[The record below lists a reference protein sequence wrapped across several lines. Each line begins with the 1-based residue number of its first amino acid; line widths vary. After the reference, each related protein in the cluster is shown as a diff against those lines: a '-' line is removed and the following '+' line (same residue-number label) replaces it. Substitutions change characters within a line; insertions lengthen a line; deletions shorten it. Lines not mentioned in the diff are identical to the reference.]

1 MIKNKLMAES
11 TENGMLRISVKGNW
25 VSVPAL
31 QVNGKTIVVKGK
43 RLKIASV
50 HDEAWLETELE
61 DPELCVKLLKEQK
74 SAELKA
80 DIFTFTQKLPST
92 EPKYSYPLEWESV
105 AAIPLT
111 TFKAWWEGLPQESR
125 KNVRRAEKRGVTIQ
139 VRSLDDDV
147 IRGIMEVNDDSQVRQ
162 GRRFTHFGKT
172 FDQVKRDHSGFLDRS
187 DFICAYLGDE
197 FIGFLKIV
205 YRGNIASML
214 QLLAKSSHY
223 DQRPTNAMIAKA
235 VEICEA
241 KKMSYVTY
249 GQFAY
254 GKKKDSSVVEF
265 KTRNGFQ
272 EKLVPKFYIPLTK
285 WGALCLK
292 LKFHRGLLGIL
303 PHNVIAF
310 GVNARAKWYH
320 RKFSTRAGVAQR

>member
-1 MIKNKLMAES
+1 MAET
-11 TENGMLRISVKGNW
+11 TENGTLQISVKGNW

-31 QVNGKTIVVKGK
+31 QVNGKTIVVRGN

-61 DPELCVKLLKEQK
+61 DPQLCVKLLKEQK

-80 DIFTFTQKLPST
+80 DIFTFTQKLPAI

-139 VRSLDDDV
+139 VRGLDDDV

-172 FDQVKRDHSGFLDRS
+172 FEQVKRDHSGFLDRS

-205 YRGNIASML
+205 YRGDIASML

-235 VEICEA
+235 VELCEA

-249 GQFAY
+249 GQFTY

-265 KTRNGFQ
+265 KVRNGFQ

-292 LKFHRGLLGIL
+292 MKFHRGLLGIL

-320 RKFSTRAGVAQR
+320 RRFSTRAGVAQR